1 MSWEVRTMRSATLYF
16 NFTLFRKNLSRFW
29 PIWGLYGFLWLM
41 LLPVN
46 VLVNGEYMG
55 RGQARMLPLEYC
67 SGYLGAAVFFSLVFG
82 ILAAMAVF
90 SYLYSSRSAGFLHT
104 LPLRR
109 EGLFLTNY
117 LSGLAFLIVPNLAV
131 FLLSVLVEAAFGI
144 LVFSSLFT
152 WLVVTC
158 LLNLFFYSFAVF
170 CAMFTG
176 HILALPAFYGILNIL
191 AAGLCYLL
199 QDMASRFL
207 FGFTGA
213 AWMEKAATWLTPILY
228 LGQHTGIE
236 YGEAGTNSAY
246 FSGLGYVFLLA
257 LVGVAFA
264 GLALVVYR
272 RRQLESAGDVVSVGW
287 VKPVFQYG
295 VAFCCSITLGTL
307 FDNIFSSLLPRSAW
321 VLLAWMLLWGAFGC
335 FVAAMLLHKS
345 FWVSR
350 PCWKGCAV
358 FLAVLTAAMCLMEL
372 DGFGFER
379 RVPAAAQVER
389 VYLSSVRS
397 YPDDDLRW
405 NTYTLEDPELIGQL
419 VELHQRIT
427 QEKGWLEEAANHQ
440 GNSWSVDEADG
451 LQVQT
456 EDGVDLSL
464 TYILTDGSIMER
476 SYYLPVTTETLTDP
490 DSPDAMLQALL
501 NVPGLSEQSYFAGLS
516 EDDRLVDAVLTAVY
530 QDGVSRGLYS
540 VEYLPAEA
548 LPELEAAVRADLAA
562 GNLGRR
568 YLLEGRGR
576 LGNCCCCDLLLT
588 YRLVETAQQ
597 NQSVTVSG
605 TAPAAAATQAST
617 RTITITLQRSATNT
631 MAMLEKYGIDPDTM
645 LPSHAEYQMMES

>member
-191 AAGLCYLL
+191 AAGLCFLL

-207 FGFTGA
+207 FGFTSA
-213 AWMEKAATWLTPILY
+213 AWMGKAATWLTPILY

-295 VAFCCSITLGTL
+295 VAFCCSITLGSL

-321 VLLAWMLLWGAFGC
+321 ILLAWMLLWGAFGC

-345 FWVSR
+345 FWVFR

-358 FLAVLTAAMCLMEL
+358 FLAALTAAMCLMEL

-540 VEYLPAEA
+540 EEYLPAEA

-568 YLLEGRGR
+568 YLLEDRER
-576 LGNCCCCDLLLT
+576 LENCCYCDLLLT
-588 YRLVETAQQ
+588 YRLVETAQE

>member
-191 AAGLCYLL
+191 AAGLCFLL

-213 AWMEKAATWLTPILY
+213 AWMGKAATWLTPILY

-321 VLLAWMLLWGAFGC
+321 ILLAWMLLWGAFGC

-345 FWVSR
+345 FWVFR

-358 FLAVLTAAMCLMEL
+358 FLAALTAAMCLMEL

-540 VEYLPAEA
+540 EEYLPAEA

-568 YLLEGRGR
+568 YLLEDRER
-576 LGNCCCCDLLLT
+576 LENCCYCDLLLT
-588 YRLVETAQQ
+588 YRLVETAQE

-617 RTITITLQRSATNT
+617 RTIAITLQRSATNT
-631 MAMLEKYGIDPDTM
+631 MAVLEKYGIDPDTM

>member
-191 AAGLCYLL
+191 AARLCFLL

-213 AWMEKAATWLTPILY
+213 AWMGKAATWLTPILY

-295 VAFCCSITLGTL
+295 VAFCCSITLGSL

-321 VLLAWMLLWGAFGC
+321 ILLAWMLLWGAFGC

-345 FWVSR
+345 FWVFR

-358 FLAVLTAAMCLMEL
+358 FLAALTAAMCLMEL

-540 VEYLPAEA
+540 EEYLPAEA

-568 YLLEGRGR
+568 YLLEDRER
-576 LGNCCCCDLLLT
+576 LENCCYCDLLLT
-588 YRLVETAQQ
+588 YRLVETAQE

-617 RTITITLQRSATNT
+617 RTIAITLQRSATNT

>member
-191 AAGLCYLL
+191 AAGLCFLL

-213 AWMEKAATWLTPILY
+213 AWMGKAATWLTPILY

-321 VLLAWMLLWGAFGC
+321 ILLAWMLLWGAFGC

-345 FWVSR
+345 FWVFR

-490 DSPDAMLQALL
+490 NSPDAMLQALL

-540 VEYLPAEA
+540 EEYLPAEA

-568 YLLEGRGR
+568 YLLEDRER
-576 LGNCCCCDLLLT
+576 LENCCYCDLLLT
-588 YRLVETAQQ
+588 YRLVETAQE

>member
-295 VAFCCSITLGTL
+295 VAFCCSITLGSL

-321 VLLAWMLLWGAFGC
+321 ILLAWMLLWGAFGC

-345 FWVSR
+345 FWVFK
-350 PCWKGCAV
+350 PCWKGCTV
-358 FLAVLTAAMCLMEL
+358 FLAILTAAMCLMEL
-372 DGFGFER
+372 DGFGFET
-379 RVPAAAQVER
+379 RVPAAAQVKT
-389 VYLSSVRS
+389 VYLISMESH
-397 YPDDDLRW
+397 PNDDLDW
-405 NTYTLEDPELIGQL
+405 ITYTIDDPELIEA
-419 VELHQRIT
+419 VTELHRRIAE
-427 QEKGWLEEAANHQ
+427 EKSWLEKAADTRT
-440 GNSWSVDEADG
+440 GSWATDEADG
-451 LQVQT
+451 LETQT
-456 EDGVDLSL
+456 EGGIDLRL
-464 TYILTDGSIMER
+464 TYNLTDGTVMER
-476 SYYLPVTTETLTDP
+476 YYYLPVTTDTLADP

-501 NVPGLSEQSYFAGLS
+501 NTPGLSERLYFRNWS
-516 EDDRLVDAVLTAVY
+516 EDDRLVDAVLTAVRR
-530 QDGVSRGLYS
+530 DGVSQGLYTE
-540 VEYLPAEA
+540 EYLPAQA

-568 YLLEGRGR
+568 YLLEDRER
-576 LGNCCCCDLLLT
+576 LENCCYCDLLLT
-588 YRLVETAQQ
+588 YRLVETAQE

-617 RTITITLQRSATNT
+617 RTIAITLQRSATNT
-631 MAMLEKYGIDPDTM
+631 MAVLEKYGIDPDTM

>member
-1 MSWEVRTMRSATLYF
+1 MRSATLYF

-131 FLLSVLVEAAFGI
+131 FLLSVAVEAAFGI

-191 AAGLCYLL
+191 AAGLCFLL

-295 VAFCCSITLGTL
+295 VAFCCSITLGSL

-321 VLLAWMLLWGAFGC
+321 ILLAWMLLWGAFGC

-345 FWVSR
+345 FWVFK

-427 QEKGWLEEAANHQ
+427 QEKGWLEEAANQ
-440 GNSWSVDEADG
+440 RGNSWSVDETDG

-456 EDGVDLSL
+456 EDGVDLYL
-464 TYILTDGSIMER
+464 TYTLTDGSIMER
-476 SYYLPVTTETLTDP
+476 YYYLPVTADTLTDP

-501 NVPGLSEQSYFAGLS
+501 NVPGLSEQSYFVGLS
-516 EDDRLVDAVLTAVY
+516 EDDRLVDAVLTSVY
-530 QDGVSRGLYS
+530 RDGVSRGLYFK
-540 VEYLPAEA
+540 EYLPAEA
-548 LPELEAAVRADLAA
+548 LPELEAAIKADLAA

-568 YLLEGRGR
+568 YLLEDRER
-576 LGNCCCCDLLLT
+576 LENCCYCDLQLT
-588 YRLVETAQQ
+588 YRLVETAQE

-605 TAPAAAATQAST
+605 TAPAAAATQTGT

-631 MAMLEKYGIDPDTM
+631 MAVLEQYGIDPDTM

>member
-191 AAGLCYLL
+191 AAGLCFLL

-213 AWMEKAATWLTPILY
+213 AWMGKAATWLTPILY

-321 VLLAWMLLWGAFGC
+321 ILLAWMLLWGAFGC

-345 FWVSR
+345 FWVFR

-530 QDGVSRGLYS
+530 RDGVSRGLYS
-540 VEYLPAEA
+540 EEYLPAEA

-568 YLLEGRGR
+568 YLLEDRER
-576 LGNCCCCDLLLT
+576 LENCCYCDLQLT
-588 YRLVETAQQ
+588 YRLVETAQE

-631 MAMLEKYGIDPDTM
+631 MAVLEKYGIDPDTM

>member
-191 AAGLCYLL
+191 AAGLCFLL

-213 AWMEKAATWLTPILY
+213 AWMGKAATWLTPILY

-321 VLLAWMLLWGAFGC
+321 ILLAWMLLWGAFGC

-345 FWVSR
+345 FWVFR

-540 VEYLPAEA
+540 EEYLPAEA

-568 YLLEGRGR
+568 YLLEDRER
-576 LGNCCCCDLLLT
+576 LENCCYCDLQLT
-588 YRLVETAQQ
+588 YRLVETAQE

-631 MAMLEKYGIDPDTM
+631 MAVLEKYGIDPDTM

>member
-1 MSWEVRTMRSATLYF
+1 MSWEVRTMRFATLYF

-191 AAGLCYLL
+191 AAGLCFLL

-213 AWMEKAATWLTPILY
+213 AWMGKAATWLTPILY

-295 VAFCCSITLGTL
+295 VAFCCSITLGSL

-321 VLLAWMLLWGAFGC
+321 ILLAWMLLWGAFGC

-345 FWVSR
+345 FWVFR

-490 DSPDAMLQALL
+490 NSPDAMLQALL

-540 VEYLPAEA
+540 EEYLPAEA

-568 YLLEGRGR
+568 YLLEDRER
-576 LGNCCCCDLLLT
+576 LENCCYCDLLLT
-588 YRLVETAQQ
+588 YRLVETAQE

>member
-191 AAGLCYLL
+191 AAGLCFLL

-213 AWMEKAATWLTPILY
+213 AWMGKAATWLTPILY

-295 VAFCCSITLGTL
+295 VAFCCSITLGSL

-321 VLLAWMLLWGAFGC
+321 ILLAWMLLWGAFGC

-345 FWVSR
+345 FWVFR

-358 FLAVLTAAMCLMEL
+358 FLAALTAAMCLMEL

-540 VEYLPAEA
+540 EEYLPAEA

-568 YLLEGRGR
+568 YLLEDRER
-576 LGNCCCCDLLLT
+576 LENCCYCDLLLT
-588 YRLVETAQQ
+588 YRLVETAQE

>member
-345 FWVSR
+345 FWVFR

-540 VEYLPAEA
+540 EEYLPAEA

-568 YLLEGRGR
+568 YLLEDRER
-576 LGNCCCCDLLLT
+576 LENCCYCDLLLT

>member
-131 FLLSVLVEAAFGI
+131 FLLSVAVEAAFGI

-213 AWMEKAATWLTPILY
+213 AWMEDVATWLTPILY

-295 VAFCCSITLGTL
+295 VAFCCSITLGSL

-321 VLLAWMLLWGAFGC
+321 ILLAWMLLWGAFGY

-345 FWVSR
+345 FWVFR

-530 QDGVSRGLYS
+530 RDGVSRGLYFK
-540 VEYLPAEA
+540 EYLPAEA

-568 YLLEGRGR
+568 YLLEDRER
-576 LGNCCCCDLLLT
+576 LENCCYCDLQLT
-588 YRLVETAQQ
+588 YRLVETAQE

-617 RTITITLQRSATNT
+617 RTIAITLQRSATNT
-631 MAMLEKYGIDPDTM
+631 MAVLEKYGIDPDTM

>member
-191 AAGLCYLL
+191 AAGLCFLL

-213 AWMEKAATWLTPILY
+213 AWMGKAATWLTPILY

-295 VAFCCSITLGTL
+295 VAFCCSITLGSL

-321 VLLAWMLLWGAFGC
+321 ILLAWMLLWGAFGC

-345 FWVSR
+345 FWVFR

-358 FLAVLTAAMCLMEL
+358 FLAALTAAMCLMEL

-540 VEYLPAEA
+540 EEYLPAEA

-568 YLLEGRGR
+568 YLLEDRER
-576 LGNCCCCDLLLT
+576 LENCCYCDLLLT
-588 YRLVETAQQ
+588 YRLVETAQE

-605 TAPAAAATQAST
+605 TAFAAAATQAST

>member
-199 QDMASRFL
+199 QNMASRFL

-295 VAFCCSITLGTL
+295 VAFCCSITLGSL

-321 VLLAWMLLWGAFGC
+321 ILLAWMLLWGAFGC

-345 FWVSR
+345 FWVFK

-379 RVPAAAQVER
+379 RVPDAAQVER

-405 NTYTLEDPELIGQL
+405 NTYTLEDPELIQQL

-464 TYILTDGSIMER
+464 TYILTNGSIMER

-490 DSPDAMLQALL
+490 NSPDAMLQALL

-540 VEYLPAEA
+540 EEYLPAEA

-568 YLLEGRGR
+568 YLLEDRER
-576 LGNCCCCDLLLT
+576 LENCCYCDLLLT
-588 YRLVETAQQ
+588 YRLVETAQE

-617 RTITITLQRSATNT
+617 RTIAITLQRSATNT
-631 MAMLEKYGIDPDTM
+631 MAVLEKYGIDPDTM

>member
-117 LSGLAFLIVPNLAV
+117 LSGLAFLIVPNLTV

-213 AWMEKAATWLTPILY
+213 AWMGKAATWLTPILY

-295 VAFCCSITLGTL
+295 VAFCCSITLGSL

-321 VLLAWMLLWGAFGC
+321 ILLAWMLLWGAFGC

-345 FWVSR
+345 FWVFR

-358 FLAVLTAAMCLMEL
+358 FLAALTAAMCLMEL

-405 NTYTLEDPELIGQL
+405 NTYTLEDPELIQQL

-540 VEYLPAEA
+540 EEYLPAEA

-568 YLLEGRGR
+568 YLLEDRER
-576 LGNCCCCDLLLT
+576 LENCCYCDLLLT
-588 YRLVETAQQ
+588 YRLVETAQE

-617 RTITITLQRSATNT
+617 RTIAITLQRSATNT
-631 MAMLEKYGIDPDTM
+631 MAVLEKYGIDPDTM

>member
-191 AAGLCYLL
+191 AAGLCFLL

-213 AWMEKAATWLTPILY
+213 AWMGKAATWLTPILY

-295 VAFCCSITLGTL
+295 VAFCCSITLGSL

-321 VLLAWMLLWGAFGC
+321 ILLAWMLLWGAFGC

-345 FWVSR
+345 FWVFR

-358 FLAVLTAAMCLMEL
+358 FLAALTAAMCLMEL

-540 VEYLPAEA
+540 EEYLPAEA
-548 LPELEAAVRADLAA
+548 LPELEAAVKADLAA

-568 YLLEGRGR
+568 YLLEDRER
-576 LGNCCCCDLLLT
+576 LENCCYCDLLLT
-588 YRLVETAQQ
+588 YRLVETAQE

>member
-1 MSWEVRTMRSATLYF
+1 MSWEVRTMRSATSYF

-46 VLVNGEYMG
+46 VLVSGEYMG
-55 RGQARMLPLEYC
+55 PGEARLFPLNHC
-67 SGYLGAAVFFSLVFG
+67 SGYLSTAVLFSLTFG

-131 FLLSVLVEAAFGI
+131 FLLSVVVEAAFGI
-144 LVFSSLFT
+144 LMFSSLFT
-152 WLVVTC
+152 WLVVVS

-191 AAGLCYLL
+191 AAGLCFLL

-213 AWMEKAATWLTPILY
+213 TWMEKVATWLTPILY

-236 YGEAGTNSAY
+236 YGGAGTNSAY

-295 VAFCCSITLGTL
+295 VAFCCSITLGSL

-321 VLLAWMLLWGAFGC
+321 MLLAWMLLWGAFGC

-345 FWVSR
+345 FWVFK
-350 PCWKGCAV
+350 PCWKGCAI

-389 VYLSSVRS
+389 VYLSNVRS

-405 NTYTLEDPELIGQL
+405 NTYTLEDPELIQQM

-427 QEKGWLEEAANHQ
+427 QEKGWLEEAANQ
-440 GNSWSVDEADG
+440 RSNYWSVDETDG

-456 EDGVDLSL
+456 EDGVDLYL

-490 DSPDAMLQALL
+490 DSPDAMFQALL
-501 NVPGLSEQSYFAGLS
+501 NAPGLSEDAYFIGLS
-516 EDDRLVDAVLTAVY
+516 EDSRLVDAVLTSVY
-530 QDGVSRGLYS
+530 RDGVSRGLYFE
-540 VEYLPAEA
+540 EYLPVEA
-548 LPELEAAVRADLAA
+548 LPELEAAVKADLAA

-568 YLLEGRGR
+568 YLLEDRER
-576 LGNCCCCDLLLT
+576 LENCCYCDLQLT
-588 YRLVETAQQ
+588 YRQTETAQE
-597 NQSVTVSG
+597 NQSVEIPG
-605 TAPAAAATQAST
+605 TAPAGTATQVNT
-617 RTITITLQRSATNT
+617 HTITITLQKSAVNT
-631 MAMLEKYGIDPDTM
+631 MAVLEKYGIDPDTM
-645 LPSHAEYQMMES
+645 LPSHAEYQMMEG